1 MPPSRG
7 TVVLHTRAHA
17 AAERQAGV
25 VSRQQLLAWGWTS
38 EEIQGQIRARRWRR
52 MHRGV
57 YWTATGPPSREAL
70 QWAALL
76 AFGDGAVLCGR
87 TAAELW
93 GFGPVGA
100 AVCVAVPMA
109 SRTRQLVGV
118 HVRRMSGLEGRTHG
132 RFDPPRTTV
141 EDTVLDLVEES
152 DDDNEAMG
160 WLTGALQN
168 RKTTPPQLL
177 ASSLRRTRLRRRALV
192 EVTCGYARDGA
203 TTPLEIG
210 WVRRVERPHG
220 LPRARRQARG
230 TVDGRVVLR
239 DVAYEEFGL
248 FVELDGRLGHE
259 TAGDA
264 FRDMHRDNA
273 AVLDGRATLRFGWTA
288 VMSRSC
294 VAAAQV
300 AGALRA
306 RGWTGQFLECGPD
319 CTAVG

>member
-1 MPPSRG
+1 M
-7 TVVLHTRAHA
+7 HTRALA
-17 AAERQAGV
+17 AAERQSGV
-25 VSRQQLLAWGWTS
+25 VSRQQLMAWGWTS
-38 EEIQGQIRARRWRR
+38 QEIQGQIRARRWRR
-52 MHRGV
+52 LHRGV
-57 YWTATGPPSREAL
+57 YWTATGPPSRDASL
-70 QWAALL
+70 WAALL
-76 AFGDGAVLCGR
+76 ACGEGAVLYGR

-100 AVCVAVPMA
+100 AIFVAIPVT
-109 SRTRQLVGV
+109 SRMRRLVGV
-118 HVRRMSGLEGRTHG
+118 RVRLVSGLETRTHR

-152 DDDNEAMG
+152 DDDTEAVG
-160 WLTGALQN
+160 WLTRALQN

-177 ASSLRRTRLRRRALV
+177 ACSLRRTRLRRRALV
-192 EVTCGYARDGA
+192 EATCGYARDGA

-230 TVDGRVVLR
+230 TEDGRLVLR
-239 DVAYEEFGL
+239 DVAYEEYGL
-248 FVELDGRLGHE
+248 YVELDGRLGHE

-273 AVLDGRATLRFGWTA
+273 AVLSGRATLRFGWTA

-294 VAAAQV
+294 VAAGQV
-300 AGALRA
+300 ARALRA
-306 RGWTGQFLECGPD
+306 RGWTGLLRECGPD
-319 CTAVG
+319 CTALG

>member
-1 MPPSRG
+1 MGGPACVWGRRRP
-7 TVVLHTRAHA
+7 VRAY
-17 AAERQAGV
+17 G
-25 VSRQQLLAWGWTS
+25 G
-38 EEIQGQIRARRWRR
+38 RAL
-52 MHRGV
+52 GL
-57 YWTATGPPSREAL
+57 GPA
-70 QWAALL
+70 
-76 AFGDGAVLCGR
+76 
-87 TAAELW
+87 
-93 GFGPVGA
+93 GA
-100 AVCVAVPMA
+100 AIFVAIPLS
-109 SRTRQLVGV
+109 SRMRRLVGV
-118 HVRRMSGLEGRTHG
+118 RVRQVGGLDGRVHQ
-132 RFDPPRTTV
+132 RFEPPRTTV

-152 DDDNEAMG
+152 DDDTEAIG
-160 WLTGALQN
+160 WLTRALQN

-177 ASSLRRTRLRRRALV
+177 AGSLRRTRLRRRALV
-192 EVTCGYARDGA
+192 EATCGYAKDGA

-220 LPRARRQARG
+220 LPRARRQAHG
-230 TVDGRVVLR
+230 AVDGRVVLR

-294 VAAAQV
+294 VAADQV

-306 RGWTGQFLECGPD
+306 RGWTGQLRECGPD